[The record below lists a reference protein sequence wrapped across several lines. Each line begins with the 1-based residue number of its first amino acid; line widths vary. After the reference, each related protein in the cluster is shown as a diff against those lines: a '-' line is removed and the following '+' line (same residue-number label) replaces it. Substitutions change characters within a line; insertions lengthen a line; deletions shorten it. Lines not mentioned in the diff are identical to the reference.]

1 MADVSPLPERWS
13 CDPHPPEA
21 ADRIAEELGL
31 APTTAAILARRGH
44 LTPAA
49 ARRFLAAEDRHD
61 PLALGDTPAACDL
74 ILGHVERGSRIV
86 VHGDYD
92 VDGVC
97 STAVAVR
104 ALRRLGADPA
114 WHLPS
119 RFDGGYGLLPAT
131 VERLASGGCGLLVT
145 VDCGITAAAEV
156 EQALALGV
164 DVVVT
169 DHHRPPERLP
179 DCPLVHPALGG
190 YPFPDLCAA
199 GVAHKLAEAL
209 YLRAGMDP
217 RLAEEDLD
225 LVGLATVADVVPLRG
240 ENRRLVREGVRAM
253 GRTVKPGLRALMKI
267 AALEPGAVDTQAV
280 GFGLGPRLNAA
291 GRLGSADAALELLLT
306 EDANRATEVADE
318 LDLLNHER
326 RDTETRMLFAAE
338 AARGEAPDDAPAYV
352 LAGEG
357 WHAGVIG
364 IVASRMVERHH
375 RPCVLVA
382 LGDEGGRGSGRSI
395 AAYDLHAGLSACAGH
410 LGRFGGHAMAAGF
423 DIEPGEVDAF
433 RTSLMAHAAGVL
445 SPEDLMP
452 VEHVDAV
459 VPGGALGLELAEELE
474 RLGPFGQGNPVPTLL
489 LPAARVSGATSMG
502 DDRQHCRFTVSSGG
516 SRAAAVGFRTTAAAL
531 AAAGS
536 GALDVAVRLERRE
549 WRGVVEPRLVLR
561 AVCPP
566 RPGRCRVLEPAGGL
580 LAAVERELIADPRS
594 FGRGAVPH
602 EDAEPDERAVPHGGA
617 VPHEGALPHEGT
629 VTEEVAGAAAG
640 RRGLR
645 DRRGQGFAGVVG
657 ELLAAGAQPLLV
669 CAETSRRLEGLES
682 LVAGLAD
689 GACGAHAPPR
699 RAELEITSWDSF
711 AADPRLAASFDH
723 LVAVDPPPA
732 PAGERLLLTAAAA
745 DGPGLAHLAWGPA
758 EVAFALAVAEA
769 ELDLRSP
776 LTGVYRDLRDAPD
789 ATGEALECVLRGT
802 GRHPRSAAL
811 CARLVRV
818 LVDLGLVRW
827 EREAGGEARCVVL
840 EGVRT
845 TLESSH
851 AHRAYLMRL
860 AAVRRHLGWP
870 AEVARRASHAAA

>member
-1 MADVSPLPERWS
+1 MLPERWS
-13 CDPHPPEA
+13 SDPYPPAA

-31 APTTAAILARRGH
+31 SPTTAAVLARRGH

-49 ARRFLAAEDRHD
+49 ARRFLAAADEHD
-61 PLALGDTPAACDL
+61 PTALGDTPAACDL
-74 ILGHVERGSRIV
+74 ILAHVERGSRIV

-131 VERLASGGCGLLVT
+131 VERLARSGCGLLVT

-156 EQALALGV
+156 EQARALGI

-179 DCPLVHPALGG
+179 DCPVVHPTLGG
-190 YPFPDLCAA
+190 YPFADLCAA

-209 YLRAGMDP
+209 YLRAGIDP
-217 RLAEEDLD
+217 REAEEDLD
-225 LVGLATVADVVPLRG
+225 LVGLATVADVVPLHG
-240 ENRRLVREGVRAM
+240 ENRRLVREGVHAM
-253 GRTVKPGLRALMKI
+253 ARTAKPGLRALMKI

-280 GFGLGPRLNAA
+280 GFRLGPRLNAA

-306 EDANRATEVADE
+306 EDGGRAAEVADE

-338 AARGEAPDDAPAYV
+338 AARAEAPDDAPVYV

-375 RPCVLVA
+375 RPCVLVSV
-382 LGDEGGRGSGRSI
+382 GDEGGRGSGRSI

-423 DIEPGEVDAF
+423 DIEPAQIGAF
-433 RTSLMAHAAGVL
+433 RKSLTAHAAGAL
-445 SPEDLMP
+445 TTDDLMP
-452 VEHVDAV
+452 VERVDAV

-474 RLGPFGQGNPVPTLL
+474 RLGPFGQGNAVPTLL
-489 LPAARVSGATSMG
+489 VPAARVSGATAMG
-502 DDRQHCRFTVSSGG
+502 EDAQHCRFTVSSGG
-516 SRAAAVGFRTTAAAL
+516 SRAAAVGFRTTASAV
-531 AAAGS
+531 AAAGPEP
-536 GALDVAVRLERRE
+536 LNVAVRLERRE

-580 LAAVERELIADPRS
+580 FAAIERELGADPRS
-594 FGRGAVPH
+594 WWAG
-602 EDAEPDERAVPHGGA
+602 E
-617 VPHEGALPHEGT
+617 T
-629 VTEEVAGAAAG
+629 VGAAD

-657 ELLAAGAQPLLV
+657 ELLAAGVRPLLV
-669 CAETSRRLEGLES
+669 CADTSRRQAGLER

-689 GACGAHAPPR
+689 GACGAGGLPEGG
-699 RAELEITSWDSF
+699 ELAITSWDS
-711 AADPRLAASFDH
+711 LAAEPDLGAGFDH
-723 LVAVDPPPA
+723 LVAVDPPPG
-732 PAGERLLLTAAAA
+732 PAGERLLAMAGATGGA
-745 DGPGLAHLAWGPA
+745 GLAHLAWGPA
-758 EVAFALAVAEA
+758 EEAFALVVAEA
-769 ELDLRSP
+769 ELDLRAP
-776 LTGVYRDLRDAPD
+776 LTRLYGELRDTPD
-789 ATGEALECVLRGT
+789 ATGEALARVLRGS

-827 EREAGGEARCVVL
+827 EREGVEARCLVL
-840 EGVRT
+840 EGVRAS
-845 TLESSH
+845 LERSH
-851 AHRAYLMRL
+851 AHRAYLARL
-860 AAVRRHLGWP
+860 AEASRHLASS
-870 AEVARRASHAAA
+870 AEAALQAPAAAA